1 VRAALILVLALAAT
15 PAAAQVSRLPREALD
30 VIPPE
35 SRVVD
40 EPGRMR
46 IVEARCR
53 PGGLAGVRQR
63 IVDVA
68 AGEWG
73 VFGFQTVDATQL
85 QTRRLP
91 DGVVAD
97 DANPPLAAP
106 RQARPLSRI
115 GRWESDRAT
124 YAVVAGYWSATPD
137 GPDVLAR
144 QNRQWRDGEGELNWV
159 EPWSA
164 AFISWV
170 MCESGLDTT
179 EVFERDISHRVYVD
193 QAIRAAD
200 GEEPQAAYEAHDPGE
215 RPLLPGDLLCNSRG
229 RWRYET
235 VADRRPD
242 LGDYAAMHCDVVVRV
257 FDDRVAVI
265 GGNVIQGVTLTLIP
279 LTTEGAAH
287 PRPVGAEDLAGART
301 LFAHLVLR
309 SDPVPG
315 DALDRTPTVRSL
327 SAP

>member
-1 VRAALILVLALAAT
+1 MRAALILTLALAAT
-15 PAAAQVSRLPREALD
+15 PATAQVTRLPREVLD

-35 SRVVD
+35 SRV
-40 EPGRMR
+40 EGRPGTMR
-46 IVEARCR
+46 IVESRCR
-53 PGGLAGVRQR
+53 PGGLANVRQR

-73 VFGFQTVDATQL
+73 VFGFQTLDAAQV

-97 DANPPLAAP
+97 DANPTLAAP
-106 RQARPLSRI
+106 RQARPLSRV
-115 GRWESDRAT
+115 GRWESDPAT
-124 YAVVAGYWSATPD
+124 YAIVAGYWSATPD
-137 GPDVLAR
+137 GADVLSR

-164 AFISWV
+164 AFVSWV
-170 MCESGLDTT
+170 MCESGLDSPDL
-179 EVFERDISHRVYVD
+179 FRRDVSHRVYVD

-200 GEEPQAAYEAHDPGE
+200 GREPQAAYEAHDPGE

-229 RWRYET
+229 RWRYQT

-242 LGDYAAMHCDVVVRV
+242 VGDYAAMHCDVVVRV

-279 LTTEGAAH
+279 LTSDGAAF

-309 SDPVPG
+309 SDPIPG
-315 DALDRTPTVRSL
+315 DALDRTPTVRAL
-327 SAP
+327 R

>member
-1 VRAALILVLALAAT
+1 VRAALILLLALAAT
-15 PAAAQVSRLPREALD
+15 PATAQVDRLPREALD

-35 SRVVD
+35 SRV
-40 EPGRMR
+40 EGRPGAMR

-53 PGGLAGVRQR
+53 PGGLPGVRQR

-73 VFGFQTVDATQL
+73 VFGFQTVDATQVQL
-85 QTRRLP
+85 RVLP
-91 DGVVAD
+91 EGVVAET
-97 DANPPLAAP
+97 ANPRLAAP
-106 RQARPLSRI
+106 RQARPLSRV
-115 GRWESDRAT
+115 GRWESDPAI
-124 YAVVAGYWSATPD
+124 YAIVAGYWSATPD
-137 GPDVLAR
+137 GPDVVAR
-144 QNRQWRDGEGELNWV
+144 QNRQWDEGEGELNWV

-164 AFISWV
+164 AFISWT
-170 MCESGLDTT
+170 MCESGLDTP
-179 EVFERDISHRVYVD
+179 ELFRRDISHRVYVD

-200 GEEPQAAYEAHDPGE
+200 GGEPGAAYEAHDPGE

-242 LGDYAAMHCDVVVRV
+242 VGEYAGMHCDVVVRT

-279 LTTEGAAH
+279 LTREDGRH
-287 PRPVGAEDLAGART
+287 PRPVGAGDLAGART

-309 SDPVPG
+309 SDPIPG
-315 DALDRTPTVRSL
+315 DALDRTPTVRAL

>member
-1 VRAALILVLALAAT
+1 MRAALILVAALVAL
-15 PAAAQVSRLPREALD
+15 PVQAQVTRLPREVLD

-35 SRVVD
+35 SRV
-40 EPGRMR
+40 EGRPGAMR
-46 IVEARCR
+46 ITEARCR
-53 PGGLAGVRQR
+53 PGGPAGVRQR

-73 VFGFQTVDATQL
+73 VFGFQTIDARAVQA
-85 QTRRLP
+85 RWLP
-91 DGVVAD
+91 EGVVD
-97 DANPPLAAP
+97 DAVNPLLPAP
-106 RQARPLSRI
+106 RQARPLVRI

-124 YAVVAGYWSATPD
+124 WPVVAGYWSATPD
-137 GPDVLAR
+137 GPAVLAR
-144 QNRQWRDGEGELNWV
+144 QNRQWRDGDGELNWV

-170 MCESGLDTT
+170 MCESGLDQP
-179 EVFERDISHRVYVD
+179 ERFRRDISHRVYVD

-200 GEEPQAAYEAHDPGE
+200 GEAPEAAYAARDPGQA
-215 RPLLPGDLLCNSRG
+215 PLLPGDLLCNSRG
-229 RWRYET
+229 GWRYET

-242 LGDYAAMHCDVVVRV
+242 LGEYAGMHCDVVVRV

-279 LTTEGAAH
+279 LTPTQGGW
-287 PRPVGAEDLAGART
+287 PRPVGAADLAGART

-309 SDPVPG
+309 SDPIGV
-315 DALDRTPTVRSL
+315 DALDQAPTVWAL

>member
-1 VRAALILVLALAAT
+1 MRAALILLVALAAT
-15 PAAAQVSRLPREALD
+15 SAQAQVTRLPRELLD

-35 SRVVD
+35 SRV
-40 EPGRMR
+40 EGRPGAMR

-53 PGGLAGVRQR
+53 PGELRWARQR

-68 AGEWG
+68 AGEWA
-73 VFGFQTVDATQL
+73 VFGFQTVDATQV
-85 QTRRLP
+85 QTRLLP

-97 DANPPLAAP
+97 AVNPALRSP

-115 GRWESDRAT
+115 GRWESDPAT
-124 YAVVAGYWSATPD
+124 YAAVAGYWSATPD
-137 GPDVLAR
+137 GPEVLAR
-144 QNRQWRDGEGELNWV
+144 QNRQWREGEGELNWV

-164 AFISWV
+164 AFISWT
-170 MCESGLDTT
+170 MCESGLDRP
-179 EVFERDISHRVYVD
+179 ELFRRDISHRVYVD
-193 QAIRAAD
+193 QAIRATD
-200 GEEPQAAYEAHDPGE
+200 GLEPEAAYEAHDPGE
-215 RPLLPGDLLCNSRG
+215 RPLNPGDLLCNSRG
-229 RWRYET
+229 RWRYAT

-242 LGDYAAMHCDVVVRV
+242 VGEYAGMHCDVVVRV
-257 FDDRVAVI
+257 FEDRVAVI

-279 LTTEGAAH
+279 LTGQGSAH

-309 SDPVPG
+309 AEPIPD
-315 DALDRTPTVRSL
+315 DALDRTPTVRAL

>member
-1 VRAALILVLALAAT
+1 MRAALIVILALAAT
-15 PAAAQVSRLPREALD
+15 PATAQVTRLPAEALD
-30 VIPPE
+30 VIAPE
-35 SRVVD
+35 SRVEG

-53 PGGLAGVRQR
+53 PGGLPGVRQR

-73 VFGFQTVDATQL
+73 VFGFQTVDATQV
-85 QTRRLP
+85 QRRVLP

-97 DANPPLAAP
+97 AANPRLAAP

-115 GRWESDRAT
+115 GRWESDPAT
-124 YAVVAGYWSATPD
+124 YPIVAGYWSATPD

-144 QNRQWRDGEGELNWV
+144 QNRQWRDGDGELNWV

-164 AFISWV
+164 AFISWTL
-170 MCESGLDTT
+170 CESGLDTPAL
-179 EVFERDISHRVYVD
+179 FRRDISHRVYVD

-200 GEEPQAAYEAHDPGE
+200 GLELQAAYEAHDPGE

-229 RWRYET
+229 RWRYRT
-235 VADRRPD
+235 VEDRRPD
-242 LGDYAAMHCDVVVRV
+242 VGEYAGMHCDLVVRV

-279 LTTEGAAH
+279 LTGQGSAH

-309 SDPVPG
+309 SDPIPG
-315 DALDRTPTVRSL
+315 DALDRTPTVRAL
-327 SAP
+327 TRP

>member
-1 VRAALILVLALAAT
+1 MRAALILTLALAAT
-15 PAAAQVSRLPREALD
+15 PATAQVTRLPRDVLD

-35 SRVVD
+35 SRVEG

-46 IVEARCR
+46 IVESRCR
-53 PGGLAGVRQR
+53 PGGLPGVRQR

-73 VFGFQTVDATQL
+73 VFGFQTVDATQV

-97 DANPPLAAP
+97 AANPRLAAP

-115 GRWESDRAT
+115 GRWESDPAT
-124 YAVVAGYWSATPD
+124 YAIVAGYWSATPD
-137 GPDVLAR
+137 GAEVLSR
-144 QNRQWRDGEGELNWV
+144 QNRQWREGVGELNWV

-164 AFISWV
+164 AFVSWT
-170 MCESGLDTT
+170 MCESGLDVP
-179 EVFERDISHRVYVD
+179 ELFRRDISHRVYVD

-200 GEEPQAAYEAHDPGE
+200 GREPDAAYEAHDPGE

-242 LGDYAAMHCDVVVRV
+242 VGDYAAMHCDVVVRV
-257 FDDRVAVI
+257 FEDRVAVI

-279 LTTEGAAH
+279 LTTDGAAH

-309 SDPVPG
+309 SDLIPG
-315 DALDRTPTVRSL
+315 DALDRTPTVRAL
-327 SAP
+327 SAS

>member
-1 VRAALILVLALAAT
+1 MRAALILTLTLAAT
-15 PAAAQVSRLPREALD
+15 PATAQVSRLPREVLD

-35 SRVVD
+35 SRV
-40 EPGRMR
+40 EGAPGRMR
-46 IVEARCR
+46 IVESRCR
-53 PGGLAGVRQR
+53 PGGLANVRQR

-73 VFGFQTVDATQL
+73 VFGFQTVDATQV

-106 RQARPLSRI
+106 RQARPLSRV
-115 GRWESDRAT
+115 GRWESDPAT
-124 YAVVAGYWSATPD
+124 FAIVAGYWSATPD
-137 GPDVLAR
+137 GADVLSR

-164 AFISWV
+164 AFVSWV
-170 MCESGLDTT
+170 MCESGLDVP
-179 EVFERDISHRVYVD
+179 ELFRRDISHRVYVD

-200 GEEPQAAYEAHDPGE
+200 GREPQAAYEAHDPGE

-235 VADRRPD
+235 VDDRRPD
-242 LGDYAAMHCDVVVRV
+242 VGDYAAMHCDVVVRV

-265 GGNVIQGVTLTLIP
+265 GGNVLQGVTLTLIP
-279 LTTEGAAH
+279 LATEAAAF

-309 SDPVPG
+309 SEPIPG
-315 DALDRTPTVRSL
+315 DALDRTPTVMSL
-327 SAP
+327 QP